1 MRTTPLML
9 AVAMA
14 LGLPA
19 VTSQAAPVAR
29 PADAK
34 AERLQVYI
42 VGFEEPAAAR
52 FRGFDPGDTRRPK
65 LSPTSARVT
74 GAAKYNPDSV
84 EARAYVDYL
93 DDLRAVRL
101 GEASRRVG
109 RGLEPIHTYSH
120 ALNGVA
126 LRLTATEA
134 EVLRSVPGVSGVR
147 PDFVRYLQTDT
158 GPTWIGANLIWNGT
172 ATGTQR
178 RGEGVVVGVIDS
190 GLNRNHVA
198 FSGTGYTNPRPQLYG
213 YCALPASASA
223 CNGKVIGLW
232 NFTVGGSG
240 QSDPTDSDGH
250 GTHVASTA
258 AGNPFT
264 VSGLT
269 FSGVAPR
276 AHLIA
281 YKACPDD
288 SCLGSALLASIDRA
302 TQDAVDVINYS
313 IGGGATDPWAT
324 VTSAGLDDEE
334 AFLGAREAGIF
345 IAVSAGNEGPN
356 PGTVGGPSNSPW
368 VMSVAAATHN
378 RNGLAAADVLASFS
392 SRGPVVPFNVL
403 KPDVTAPGVAIVAAT
418 HTNTTGTAN
427 LSGTSMAAPHVA
439 GAAALIKSTR
449 PAFTADQLV
458 SALSLTARPVVR
470 LTAGGTLAHSH
481 EQGAG
486 RIDASLAVNAA
497 AYLEVPANAFRN
509 ARANIY
515 TGGADALNTPTL
527 THAGCFRTCSFTR
540 SIKLMPGAPSTT
552 YSVQVNL
559 PAGASM
565 TPSAASITPDA
576 DGETLVFN
584 LDVDNPALVGQWLRG
599 DVTLVNTSGNGRPN
613 LRLPVTVYVNPF
625 ANEASVPATQAISAA
640 TERGFVDINL
650 GGMVPLNE
658 ARFVAT
664 NLVAPTVSTVNITVD
679 PTPNEAY
686 DNVSSNNISLVT
698 IPASASPVRYRLR
711 ASTTAA
717 SPDIDLFVGR
727 DANSN
732 NLPSQSEELCYSA
745 SAGSNEVC
753 DIIVT
758 SEAVA
763 RNYWVMVQNYS
774 GPGTN
779 VRIERVAIPLT
790 AGTDGRLVASG
801 PGRVPATTPYRVRLG
816 YDDASAVQG
825 DVRYGALLIQ
835 GTPGNTV
842 YELPVSFSRTSSNL
856 APFALAPGVPRSY
869 TLAAGVAHETLVF
882 DVPANATSVTF
893 STQGTGSVSLYAARV
908 GSPTSPV
915 VALAPARNAPGVIAA
930 TAAGAN
936 QSITA
941 TVAAGTLQ
949 PGRWY
954 VTPVNTGG
962 TAATVNVQA
971 TINSVGS
978 ALPLTP
984 GSYYN
989 ASRGG
994 HGVFIYPSA
1003 SELVMLWYTYLQDG
1017 TPTWYY
1023 AQGPI
1028 PTAHG
1033 VWNGTLYR
1041 SAWDGDS
1048 NVLVQVGNAVLAPQT
1063 ADTFSLSYNLDGFT
1077 GVEPMTFF
1085 LKGCPSVSGTPLNV
1099 SAHWFAP
1106 AKPGYG
1112 YSVQVNPNYEF
1123 LATFVYDGLGF
1134 PRFLTAERGG
1144 AFQAGTNPVDISQLQ
1159 GFAPLGAYVAPTR
1172 STVGTLTRSYGV
1184 STINTISANA
1194 TFTNG
1199 VPGSWSEN
1207 ASVSALGST
1216 QGCTP

>member
-1 MRTTPLML
+1 MRATPLML
-9 AVAMA
+9 AVALG
-14 LGLPA
+14 LGLPVA
-19 VTSQAAPVAR
+19 GPEAAAPTAR
-29 PADAK
+29 AEAK
-34 AERLQVYI
+34 ADVPRLYI
-42 VGFEEPAAAR
+42 VGFEELPAAR
-52 FRGFDPGDTRRPK
+52 FRGFDPSDRRRPK
-65 LSPTSARVT
+65 LSATSARVT
-74 GAAKYNPDSV
+74 GAEKYDANSV
-84 EARAYVDYL
+84 ESRAYVDYL
-93 DDLRAVRL
+93 EDLRAVRL
-101 GEASRRVG
+101 GEASRLLG
-109 RGLEPIHTYSH
+109 RPVEPVYTYSH
-120 ALNGVA
+120 AFHGVA
-126 LRLTATEA
+126 LRLTPAEA
-134 EVLRSVPGVSGVR
+134 EIVRQVPGVRGLR
-147 PDFVRYLQTDT
+147 PDFERRLQTDL
-158 GPTWIGANLIWNGT
+158 GPNWIGANLIWNGT
-172 ATGTQR
+172 ATGTAR

-190 GLNRNHVA
+190 GLNRNHAA
-198 FSGTGYTNPRPQLYG
+198 FSGTGFTNPRPQLYG
-213 YCALPASASA
+213 YCALPAFAGA

-232 NFTVGGSG
+232 DFTAGGSG
-240 QSDPTDSDGH
+240 QSDPTDTDGH
-250 GTHVASTA
+250 GTHTASTA
-258 AGNPFT
+258 VGNPFT
-264 VSGLT
+264 VST
-269 FSGVAPR
+269 ITYSGVAPR

-288 SCLGSALLASIDRA
+288 SCLGSALIASIDRA

-313 IGGGATDPWAT
+313 IGGGPTDPWAT
-324 VTSAGLDDEE
+324 VPNAGYDDEE

-345 IAVSAGNEGPN
+345 IAVSAGNDGPN

-378 RNGLAAADVLASFS
+378 RTGPITADVLASFS
-392 SRGPVVPFNVL
+392 SRGPVIPFNVL
-403 KPDVTAPGVAIVAAT
+403 KPDVTAPGVGIVAAT
-418 HTNTTGTAN
+418 HTNTTGTAT

-449 PAFTADQLV
+449 AGFTADQLV
-458 SALSLTARPVVR
+458 SALTLTARPVVR
-470 LTAGGTLAHSH
+470 LSAAGTVAHTH

-497 AYLEVPANAFRN
+497 AYLSVPANAFRN

-540 SIKLMPGAPSTT
+540 VLTQMPGAPLTS

-559 PAGASM
+559 PAGAVM
-565 TPSAASITPDA
+565 TPSVATITPDA
-576 DGETLVFN
+576 NGETLVLN
-584 LDVDNPALVGQWLRG
+584 LNVDNPALVGQWIRG

-625 ANEASVPATQAISAA
+625 ANEASVPSTQVINAG
-640 TERGFVDINL
+640 TDRGFVDVNL
-650 GGMVPLNE
+650 GGMVPLAE

-664 NLVAPTVSTVNITVD
+664 DLVAPTVSTVNITVD
-679 PTPNEAY
+679 PTPNSAY
-686 DNVSSNNISLVT
+686 DNVNSNNISLVS
-698 IPASASPVRYRLR
+698 IPGSASPIRYRLR
-711 ASTTAA
+711 VTTSAA

-727 DANSN
+727 DANN
-732 NLPSQSEELCYSA
+732 NGLPSQSEELCFSA
-745 SAGSNEVC
+745 SSGSSEIC
-753 DIIVT
+753 DIVVT
-758 SEAVA
+758 SEASA

-774 GPGTN
+774 GPGTG

-790 AGTDGRLVASG
+790 AGTNGHLVATG
-801 PGRVPATTPYRVRLG
+801 PGNVPASTNYRVRLA
-816 YDDASAVQG
+816 YDQAGTVQG
-825 DVRYGALLIQ
+825 DVRYGAVLIQ

-842 YELPVSFSRTSSNL
+842 YELPVNFNRTANNFT
-856 APFALAPGVPRSY
+856 PFALAPGVPRSY
-869 TLAAGVAHETLVF
+869 TLGAGAAHETLVF

-893 STQGTGSVSLYAARV
+893 STQGTGSVSLYAVRV
-908 GSPTSPV
+908 ASPTSPV

-962 TAATVNVQA
+962 APATVNVQA
-971 TINSVGS
+971 TINSVGT

-989 ASRGG
+989 AARGG

-1003 SELVMLWYTYLQDG
+1003 SQFVMLWYTYLQDG

-1028 PTAHG
+1028 PAAHG

-1048 NVLVQVGNAVLAPQT
+1048 NVLVQVGNVVLAPQT

-1085 LKGCPSVSGTPLNV
+1085 LKGCPTVSGTPLNV

-1106 AKPGYG
+1106 SRPGYG

-1123 LATFVYDGLGF
+1123 MATFVYDGLGF
-1134 PRFLTAERGG
+1134 PRFLTAERSG
-1144 AFQAGTNPVDISQLQ
+1144 AFQAGTNPVNVSQLQ
-1159 GFAPLGAYVAPTR
+1159 GFAPLGAYAAPTR
-1172 STVGTLTRSYGV
+1172 TTVGTLNRAYGT
-1184 STINTISANA
+1184 STITAISTNA
-1194 TFTNG
+1194 AFVNG
-1199 VPGSWSEN
+1199 VPGSWNEN
-1207 ASVSALGST
+1207 ANVSALGGT